1 MIALLAGKFCLI
13 IAIFVLSICYCLLF
27 TSLISVLRLFMSFR
41 LALAF
46 FLGFVSLPF
55 FGYGTDENPPKNLFA
70 TRVTTPPKIDG
81 FLDEEVWQK
90 TRCSA
95 TNFIQRSPNPGGV
108 PSAPTEVKIL
118 YDNHSVYIA
127 AFLYDVSEDSI
138 MREFTKRDDSGFS
151 DVFGVFFDTYD
162 DDINA
167 FEFLVSAAGV
177 QSDRRWTAMGSD
189 ESWNAAWLSETRIEG
204 TNWYVEMEIPLSALR
219 FPKTP
224 IQEWGVN
231 FRRTIRRNNENNYW
245 NEIDPQTNGFVNQFG
260 RLTGINN
267 VKSPVRLS
275 ISPYISTYYDT
286 YSGDAENPASSD
298 TRINGGMD
306 LRYGINDAFTL
317 DMILVPDFG
326 QVVSD
331 NKVLNLSPF
340 EVQFDENRQFFKEGT
355 DLFNKGDFFYSRRVG
370 GKPLLYDDLED
381 QYSDSDALL
390 SNPQESSLIN
400 ATKISGR
407 TASGFGVGVFNA
419 MTSSTFARV
428 QDAETNEVR
437 EILTD
442 PLTNYNVLAFDQSLP
457 NNSYISLVNTNV
469 LRQGSYYDANLTGTS
484 FRLANKRNQ
493 FAVYGRGA
501 LSQKYGLEEGDEFG
515 FMSSVTVAKIGGNL
529 RTSLTNYVESDTYD
543 PNDLGFMRANNEVR
557 TSANIGYNIY
567 QPFWQLLNLST
578 DLDIR
583 YTRLY
588 DPSVFTQLN
597 VSASVR
603 GTFRNFFYT
612 SLRYESAPMQR
623 YDYFEPRVEGR
634 YYIEPAYHNL
644 GVSMRTD
651 TRNQLSV
658 GSYVAYTDYSW
669 DGQQSLYFSFS
680 PRYRVNNK
688 LSFSSS
694 VSYNSRAND
703 VGFAEKEELDEG
715 YLVTFGRRDI
725 NTISNVF
732 RTKYTFNKRMDLS
745 LRMRHYWSEADYQE
759 FYTLGEEGD
768 LQDSDYDGNEN
779 RNYNAFNVDMVYTYA
794 FAPASEISVV
804 WKNSI
809 VRDEEVLLDGYL
821 TNLDST
827 FASPQSN
834 SVSVR
839 LLYYID
845 YSMLMKKLN
854 RNNI

>member
-1 MIALLAGKFCLI
+1 MSLKFLLA
-13 IAIFVLSICYCLLF
+13 LF
-27 TSLISVLRLFMSFR
+27 SSF
-41 LALAF
+41 LA
-46 FLGFVSLPF
+46 LPF
-55 FGYGTDENPPKNLFA
+55 FGYANEKDDAPKKTLFA
-70 TRVTTPPKIDG
+70 TRITSPPKIDG

-95 TNFIQRSPNPGGV
+95 MNFIQRSPNPGGI

-118 YDNHSVYIA
+118 YDDHSVYIGA
-127 AFLYDVSEDSI
+127 YLYDISEDSI
-138 MREFTKRDDSGFS
+138 MREFTKRDDTGVS

-167 FEFLVSAAGV
+167 FEFLISAAGV

-189 ESWNAAWLSETRIEG
+189 GSWNAAWLSEMRIEG

-231 FRRTIRRNNENNYW
+231 FRRTIRRNNEHNYW
-245 NEIDPQTNGFVNQFG
+245 NEINPQTNGFVNQFG
-260 RLTGINN
+260 RLSGINN
-267 VKSPVRLS
+267 VKSPIRLS
-275 ISPYISTYYDT
+275 ISPYVSTYYDT
-286 YSGDAENPASSD
+286 YSGDPENPASTS
-298 TRINGGMD
+298 TRFNGGMD

-340 EVQFDENRQFFKEGT
+340 EVQFSENRQFFKEGT

-370 GKPLLYDDLED
+370 GKPLMYDEIEDGLLENEE
-381 QYSDSDALL
+381 LL
-390 SNPQESSLIN
+390 ANPQESSLIN

-407 TASGFGVGVFNA
+407 TANGFGMGVFNA
-419 MTSSTFARV
+419 MTNNTYARIR
-428 QDAETNEVR
+428 DTETNEVR
-437 EILTD
+437 EVLTD

-457 NNSYISLVNTNV
+457 NNSYVSLVNTNV
-469 LRQGSYYDANLTGTS
+469 LRQGSYYDANLTGTT
-484 FRLANKRNQ
+484 FRLANRKNQ

-501 LSQKYGLEEGDEFG
+501 LSQKYGVDNTDEFG
-515 FMSSVTVAKIGGNL
+515 YMSSLTVAKIGGNL
-529 RTSLTNYVESDTYD
+529 RTSLTQYIESDTYD

-557 TSANIGYNIY
+557 TSTNIGYNIY
-567 QPFWQLLNLST
+567 KPFWQLLNLST
-578 DLDIR
+578 DLDVR
-583 YTRLY
+583 YSRLY
-588 DPSVFTQLN
+588 APSVFTQFN

-612 SLRYESAPMQR
+612 SLRYEAAPMKR
-623 YDYFEPRVEGR
+623 YNYFEPRVEGR
-634 YYIEPAYHNL
+634 YYVEPAYHNF
-644 GVSMRTD
+644 GVSMSTD
-651 TRNQLSV
+651 SRNQLSV
-658 GSYVAYTDYSW
+658 GSYVGYTNYDFE
-669 DGQQSLYFSFS
+669 GQEGLYLSLS

-688 LSFSSS
+688 LSFSTS
-694 VSYNSRAND
+694 VSYNSRIND
-703 VGFAEKEELDEG
+703 IGFAEHEELATGD
-715 YLVTFGRRDI
+715 LITFGRRDI

-732 RTKYTFNKRMDLS
+732 RTKYTFNNRMDLS
-745 LRMRHYWSEADYQE
+745 FRMRHYWSEADYQE
-759 FYTLGEEGD
+759 FYTLGDKGD
-768 LQDSDYDGNEN
+768 LHDSNYDGNEN
-779 RNYNAFNVDMVYTYA
+779 RNYNTFNVDMVYTYA

-809 VRDEEVLLDGYL
+809 VRDEDALQQGYL
-821 TNLDST
+821 SNLDST
-827 FASPQSN
+827 LSAPQAN

-845 YSMLMKKLN
+845 YSMLMKRLN
-854 RNNI
+854 HNNI